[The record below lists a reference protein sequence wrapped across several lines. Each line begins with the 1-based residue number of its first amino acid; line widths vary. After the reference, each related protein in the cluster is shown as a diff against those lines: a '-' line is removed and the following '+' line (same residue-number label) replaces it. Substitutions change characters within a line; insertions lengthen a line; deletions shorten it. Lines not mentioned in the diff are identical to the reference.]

1 MPPVSG
7 KEMLIMGYTHF
18 DGISVNK
25 LAFGAKRQEI
35 PIAASIAE
43 INKLFTRNEVTVLD
57 GSVGQTACVTNGVSA
72 IEGGTGIADMTLA
85 APSKGDVATIRID
98 SITSGDVVVTCAEG
112 VTFDGTNDKATFDA
126 AGETLVLAYKNDTT
140 WQVVMNIGGVTLDES
155 ST

>member
-18 DGISVNK
+18 DGISANK
-25 LAFGAKRQEI
+25 LAFGAKGQEI

-57 GSVGQTACVTNGVSA
+57 GTEGQTACVTNGVSA
-72 IEGGTGIADMTLA
+72 IKGGAGTTNMTLA

-98 SITSGDVVVTCAEG
+98 STTGNVVVTCAKG

-126 AGETLVLAYKNDTT
+126 AGETLVLAYKDDTT
-140 WQVVMNIGGVTLDES
+140 WQVVMNIGGVTLEES

>member
-18 DGISVNK
+18 DGISANK
-25 LAFGAKRQEI
+25 LAFGAKGQEI

-57 GSVGQTACVTNGVSA
+57 GTEGQTACVTNGVSA
-72 IEGGTGIADMTLA
+72 ITGGTGIAGMTLA

-98 SITSGDVVVTCAEG
+98 STTDDVVVTCAAG

-140 WQVVMNIGGVTLDES
+140 WQVVMNIGGVELEKS

>member
-1 MPPVSG
+1 MPPVSR

-18 DGISVNK
+18 DGISANK
-25 LAFGAKRQEI
+25 LAFGAKGQEI

-57 GSVGQTACVTNGVSA
+57 GSEGQTACVTNGVSA
-72 IEGGTGIADMTLA
+72 IKGGAGIDNMTLA

-98 SITSGDVVVTCAEG
+98 STTGDVVVTCAEG
-112 VTFDGTNDKATFDA
+112 VTFDGTNDEATFDA
-126 AGETLVLAYKNDTT
+126 VGETLVLAYKNDTT
-140 WQVVMNIGGVTLDES
+140 WQVVMNIGGVTLGKS